1 MKFRNALFWVF
12 VILAASLAIFMSL
25 GIINENPKQTGA
37 ALIFF
42 GICMLFVALL
52 KKKTPKASG

>member
-1 MKFRNALFWVF
+1 MKFRNILFWIF
-12 VILAASLAIFMSL
+12 VILASALFIFMSL
-25 GIINENPKQTGA
+25 GIINENSRQTGA

-52 KKKTPKASG
+52 KKKPV